1 MRICS
6 RLAGAVVVAAF
17 VWVLC
22 ACSMA
27 TSIQRDALD
36 YNAGVANYNDQML
49 MYTILRARDDA
60 PINLL
65 ALSTINGAVTLQGGL
80 GAAAGYQNVNG
91 TTVAHGFTGSLTP
104 SITAGSSPTWSMAS
118 LNTQGF
124 TLGIIQPISPMYV
137 VSKWSTG
144 LDREFLLRL
153 FIKSIN
159 LKEANG
165 YHEYL
170 NDPNSPAAMA
180 GFSAKLHSWFPGISM
195 RALTVLEPLGPSLDP
210 STVTSVSTSR
220 DESGKSPVSS
230 RIEKTDM
237 VNGANTSLLG
247 AYEYLM
253 PLSGGPFYVGNAA
266 PRTPNGA
273 LRLQLYREYPQQVV
287 LCVPRTELGTQPLTS
302 SSVPLGDQEEEEEA
316 MSSYALALKAAA
328 KNGAGKG
335 PESSAP
341 TSGSASNVGPNGNQ
355 NLHPQPVGSLS
366 SSLKVDRVA
375 AVLPIDAC
383 GQHELVLPAY
393 TEEDN
398 AKDSGTYSHVE
409 WRSIAEVIDYLG
421 ALLRTRNAGAGQW
434 TDIDASG
441 AAVQHSLFE
450 LSMESTSGFT
460 HVAYRGGT
468 YTIHTADDR
477 SAAAPQDHSL
487 QALSLLNELVSAA
500 KVSSDIPNT
509 QDIQIVP

>member
-1 MRICS
+1 MRFHS
-6 RLAGAVVVAAF
+6 RILGVFAVVATA
-17 VWVLC
+17 WVLS

-49 MYTILRARDDA
+49 IYTILRARDDA

-65 ALSTINGAVTLQGGL
+65 ALSTINGAVSVQGTL
-80 GAAAGYQNVNG
+80 GATAGYKAVAG
-91 TTVAHGFTGSLTP
+91 TDFAGSVTP
-104 SITAGSSPTWSMAS
+104 GIQASSSPTWSMAS

-144 LDREFLLRL
+144 LNREFLLRL

-159 LKEANG
+159 LKETGG

-170 NDPNSPAAMA
+170 NDPNSATAMA
-180 GFSAKLHSWFPGISM
+180 AFSARLHSWFPGISM
-195 RALTVLEPLGPSLDP
+195 RALTVLEPLGPTLDP
-210 STVTSVSTSR
+210 SSVTSVSTT
-220 DESGKSPVSS
+220 SGERTKSPLSN

-237 VNGANTSLLG
+237 ANATTATLLG
-247 AYEYLM
+247 AYQYLM
-253 PLSGGPFYVGNAA
+253 PLGSGSFYVGNAA
-266 PRTPNGA
+266 PLTPDGS

-287 LCVPRTELGTQPLTS
+287 LCLSRAESGAGPLAS
-302 SSVPLGDQEEEEEA
+302 SSAPLGAEREEEQA
-316 MSSYALALKAAA
+316 MSNYALALKAAA
-328 KNGAGKG
+328 KGGGAGKVS
-335 PESSAP
+335 ESTSP
-341 TSGSASNVGPNGNQ
+341 NSGSGTSAGSNGNSG
-355 NLHPQPVGSLS
+355 LHAQPAASLATN
-366 SSLKVDRVA
+366 LKVDRVA
-375 AVLPIDAC
+375 AVLPVAAC

-393 TEEDN
+393 TEEQN

-421 ALLRTRNAGAGQW
+421 ALLRARNTEAARW
-434 TDIDASG
+434 IDTDANG
-441 AAVQHSLFE
+441 AAVAHTLFQ
-450 LSMESTSGFT
+450 LSTDSAPGFARI
-460 HVAYRGGT
+460 AYRGSSYAIQT
-468 YTIHTADDR
+468 DSERDP
-477 SAAAPQDHSL
+477 AAPQNHSL

-509 QDIQIVP
+509 QEIQFVP

>member
-1 MRICS
+1 MTVYSRMVRII
-6 RLAGAVVVAAF
+6 VVAAS
-17 VWVLC
+17 VWALD

-49 MYTILRARDDA
+49 IYTILRARDDA

-65 ALSTINGAVTLQGGL
+65 ALSTINGAVSVQGSL
-80 GAAAGYQNVNG
+80 GATTGYKTVPGTNVAA
-91 TTVAHGFTGSLTP
+91 
-104 SITAGSSPTWSMAS
+104 SITPEVQASSSPTWSMAS

-170 NDPNSPAAMA
+170 NDPNSPGAMA
-180 GFSAKLHSWFPGISM
+180 AFSAKLHSWFPGISM
-195 RALTVLEPLGPSLDP
+195 RALTVLEPLGPTLDP
-210 STVTSVSTSR
+210 STVTSVGTASEGS
-220 DESGKSPVSS
+220 KSALSS
-230 RIEKTDM
+230 RIEKTDAATA
-237 VNGANTSLLG
+237 ANTALLG
-247 AYEYLM
+247 AYQYLM
-253 PLSGGPFYVGNAA
+253 PLGGGSFYVGNAA
-266 PRTPNGA
+266 PQAPNGS

-287 LCVPRTELGTQPLTS
+287 LCITRHMLGAEPMTS
-302 SSVPLGDQEEEEEA
+302 SSVPLGVAQEEEEA
-316 MSSYALALKAAA
+316 MSRYALALKAAA
-328 KNGAGKG
+328 KGGAGRVNEPAVSNPG
-335 PESSAP
+335 RATNAGVNNSA
-341 TSGSASNVGPNGNQ
+341 GF
-355 NLHPQPVGSLS
+355 HPQPGGSLAS
-366 SSLKVDRVA
+366 NLKVDRVA
-375 AVLPIDAC
+375 AVLPISAC
-383 GQHELVLPAY
+383 GQNELVLPAY
-393 TEEDN
+393 TEEEN

-421 ALLRTRNAGAGQW
+421 ALLRTRNTEAAQW
-434 TDIDASG
+434 TDTDASG
-441 AAVQHSLFE
+441 ATVAHILFQ
-450 LSMESTSGFT
+450 LSTDSRSAFAQ
-460 HVAYRGGT
+460 VKYRGSS
-468 YTIHTADDR
+468 YAIQADNERDP
-477 SAAAPQDHSL
+477 SAPQNHSL

-509 QDIQIVP
+509 QEIQFVP